1 VGTGYKKSEATKER
15 VLKAAYEQFSTYG
28 YHGASLREIA
38 TLCGIS
44 HPGIR
49 HHFPTK
55 EDLFIEVL
63 RERDSRVRSI
73 VETWIAEKGVSIEGV
88 VEIARQNMTTPG
100 LLELFTITAAQAGN
114 PDHPAHDFFVM
125 RYAERRRLYAKYLRI
140 GQEQGTVRRDI
151 DLEDTA
157 STIVALLDGIAI
169 QWMMGP
175 EDVCLESLLGKAF
188 ADIFASPSEANKFAA
203 QKSRD

>member
-175 EDVCLESLLGKAF
+175 EDVS
-188 ADIFASPSEANKFAA
+188 
-203 QKSRD
+203 